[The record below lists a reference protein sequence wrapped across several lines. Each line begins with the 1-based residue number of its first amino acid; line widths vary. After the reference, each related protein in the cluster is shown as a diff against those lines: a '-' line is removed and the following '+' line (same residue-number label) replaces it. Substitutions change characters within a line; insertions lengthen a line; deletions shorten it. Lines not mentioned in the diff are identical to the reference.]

1 MTIAVC
7 MASYNGGRFIQEQI
21 TSILSELGPFDVLL
35 ISDDGST
42 DDTIEKILSIVDSR
56 ILIFQNTRNLG
67 YVRNFEAAIARVVDA
82 EYIFFSDQDD
92 VWSPGRLREMVVC
105 LRKSRKNILFGL
117 FDVIG
122 EPSFSDVVRSD
133 QIPNN
138 RFKSL
143 YRLFLG
149 LPQFPYYGST
159 MVITKVALSY
169 IFPIPLPGISHDIW
183 SALIGNFRGDIAYL
197 PKIVTH
203 RRLHGGNLTN
213 PNRSLYD
220 KIKTRGLWIAG
231 LIIFLWRNR

>member
-7 MASYNGGRFIQEQI
+7 MATYNGGKFIQGQI
-21 TSILSELGPFDVLL
+21 TSILSELGSSDALL

-42 DDTIEKILSIVDSR
+42 DDTMEKVLSIEDSR
-56 ILIFQNTRNLG
+56 ILIFQNARNLG
-67 YVRNFEAAIARVVDA
+67 YVRNFETVIARVVDA

-92 VWSPGRLREMVVC
+92 IWSPGRLQEMVAC
-105 LRKSRKNILFGL
+105 LKKSQKNILFGQ
-117 FDVIG
+117 FDVMG
-122 EPSFSDVVRSD
+122 EGSLPNAVTTD
-133 QIPNN
+133 QLPDN
-138 RFKSL
+138 RLKSL
-143 YRLFLG
+143 CKLFLG

-159 MVITKVALSY
+159 MAISMVARSY
-169 IFPIPLPGISHDIW
+169 LFPIPIPGISHDIW
-183 SALIGNFRGDIAYL
+183 AALLGNFKGDIAYL

-231 LIIFLWRNR
+231 LIIFLWRNC